1 MVYYIM
7 KKSAQEQK
15 GEPMRRADADNK
27 TILESNSLTKQA
39 ITYHLLKEALIHQ
52 DFKPG
57 SVLSERELCAHFG
70 VSRPPVHSAVV
81 QLVADGMLVM
91 EHEKRILVPPATPD
105 DLHEIYEMLEYLQV
119 ASIRCQRLFSMD
131 SLRNIQ
137 TTLDHMA
144 DSINDPS
151 LSIFD
156 RYTLDNQFHSLI
168 MRDVENK
175 RLKRSFEKY
184 SNQYANYSFVMFRSG
199 NWREHEL
206 HTHQRIYDSLSN
218 GMLSDFTKCL
228 HEHYATAYANY
239 LAWTNT

>member
-1 MVYYIM
+1 MP
-7 KKSAQEQK
+7 K
-15 GEPMRRADADNK
+15 ADVDNRI
-27 TILESNSLTKQA
+27 ILESNNLTKQA

-57 SVLSERELCAHFG
+57 SVLSERGLCAHFG
-70 VSRPPVHSAVV
+70 VSRPPIHNAVV

-91 EHEKRILVPPATPD
+91 EHEKKILVPPATPD

-119 ASIRCQRLFSMD
+119 ASIRSQRLFSVD

-137 TTLDHMA
+137 STLGRMQN
-144 DSINDPS
+144 SINDPS

-156 RYTLDNQFHSLI
+156 RYALDNQFHSLI
-168 MRDVENK
+168 MRDVENN
-175 RLKRSFEKY
+175 RLKSSFEKY
-184 SNQYANYSFVMFRSG
+184 SNQYANYSSVMFRPG

-206 HTHQRIYDSLSN
+206 HTHQRIYDALSN
-218 GMLSDFTKCL
+218 GMLADFTKTL

-239 LAWTNT
+239 LVWTNA